1 MPHAIQGHRRRFYS
15 FQREKSM
22 KHLVS
27 VFTTFVLAS
36 AFAVGCRAQLPPTT
50 WQVAVTW
57 QAPQPTSSWA
67 GCGTGQPVCTYAVS
81 RILVSSGTTCPAPS
95 GGNYTLVGNVNVL
108 SLQDATVTPGTS
120 YCYLVQTQQVI
131 PPATQ
136 PATSSPSNTTFIAV
150 PANPGPPT
158 APSLTP
164 STQSTQTG
172 SVEKP
177 MPEPTSAVAGK
188 PSSAPVG
195 LVAVVVKQKR

>member
-1 MPHAIQGHRRRFYS
+1 
-15 FQREKSM
+15 M
-22 KHLVS
+22 KRLILLAATLVLS
-27 VFTTFVLAS
+27 
-36 AFAVGCRAQLPPTT
+36 VGCQAQLPPTT

-57 QAPQPTSSWA
+57 QAPQANTNWA
-67 GCGTGQPVCTYAVS
+67 GCTAQNPCTYAVS
-81 RILVSSGTTCPAPS
+81 RIAVASGTICPTPS
-95 GGNYTLVGNVNVL
+95 GGNYALAGNSASQALNFL
-108 SLQDATVTPGTS
+108 DTAVTPGTS

-136 PATSSPSNTTFIAV
+136 PATSSPSNTAFIAV